1 MTVAVPQYQRF
12 DTPGLAAADR
22 FEYWRTWFRRAV
34 DAPVRPAGPG
44 CARPGYQDKR

>member
-1 MTVAVPQYQRF
+1 MTVAVPQYQRL

-34 DAPVRPAGPG
+34 DAPVRLAGPG